1 MSQNYDDI
9 IDLPY
14 PFPTRYPRMS
24 MIDRGAQFSP
34 FAALIGYDAAIQET
48 ARLTDSEIQL
58 DEDAILALNE
68 KILLLS
74 EILPQQPKV
83 TVTYF
88 RGDDR
93 KSGGSYRTISGKVVK
108 IDASSHQI
116 MLSCGTSIPFEN
128 LYDIQS
134 DIFRCLET

>member
-1 MSQNYDDI
+1 MTQNYDDI

-14 PFPTRYPRMS
+14 PVPSRYPRMS

-34 FAALIGYDAAIQET
+34 FAALTGYDAVIQET
-48 ARLTDSEIQL
+48 ARLTDSQIQL
-58 DEDAILALNE
+58 DEDAIHSLNE

-83 TVTYF
+83 TITYF
-88 RGDDR
+88 CRDDR
-93 KSGGSYRTISGKVVK
+93 KSGGSYRSLSGKVIK
-108 IDASSHQI
+108 IDAQNRQI
-116 MLSCGTSIPFEN
+116 TLDCGTSIPFEN

-134 DIFRCLET
+134 DIFCCLEA